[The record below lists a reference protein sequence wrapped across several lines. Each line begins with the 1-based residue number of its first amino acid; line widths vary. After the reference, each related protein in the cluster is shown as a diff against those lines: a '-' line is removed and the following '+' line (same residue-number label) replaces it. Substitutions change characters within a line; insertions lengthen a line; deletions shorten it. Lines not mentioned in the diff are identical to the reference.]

1 MAGALIRRGGRDL
14 FESVVR
20 SSIHE
25 AEHAVPKIATEA
37 ESSVLHA
44 GTRGSSRAS
53 HATQDLITGET
64 RTASN
69 LHLREPVPSSAEV
82 RSAATNNTVHMVSD
96 AESVAKAKGPK
107 WKSTLAKSG
116 PAYIGAGGV
125 TGLGIYTAV
134 RTDQRLGQLGSAVG
148 QFGTAVRDDSK
159 ALAEALKEGLVSA
172 ANHMPNLSSIEEA
185 VQRAL
190 DGAHKTVEGVTGQLA
205 GPASTVLTITIILG
219 TVVVVYEGYRFFN

>member
-25 AEHAVPKIATEA
+25 AEHAAPKIATEA

-44 GTRGSSRAS
+44 GARGSSRAS

-64 RTASN
+64 RTGSN

-82 RSAATNNTVHMVSD
+82 RSAATNKTIHMVSD

-116 PAYIGAGGV
+116 PAYIAAGGA

-134 RTDQRLGQLGSAVG
+134 RTDQRLGQLGS
-148 QFGTAVRDDSK
+148 AVRDDSK

-185 VQRAL
+185 GQRAL
-190 DGAHKTVEGVTGQLA
+190 DGAHKAVEGVTGQLA

-219 TVVVVYEGYRFFN
+219 TVVVVYEGYRFFSN

>member
-1 MAGALIRRGGRDL
+1 MINMGALIRRGGRDL

-20 SSIHE
+20 GSLHE
-25 AEHAVPKIATEA
+25 AEHAAPRIATES

-64 RTASN
+64 RTGSN

-82 RSAATNNTVHMVSD
+82 RSAATNNTVHVVSD

-116 PAYIGAGGV
+116 PAYIAAGGA

-134 RTDQRLGQLGSAVG
+134 RMDQRIG
-148 QFGTAVRDDSK
+148 QFGSAIRDDSK
-159 ALAEALKEGLVSA
+159 ALAETLRDGVVSA

-205 GPASTVLTITIILG
+205 GPVSTVLTITIILG
-219 TVVVVYEGYRFFN
+219 TVVVVYEGYRFFSN